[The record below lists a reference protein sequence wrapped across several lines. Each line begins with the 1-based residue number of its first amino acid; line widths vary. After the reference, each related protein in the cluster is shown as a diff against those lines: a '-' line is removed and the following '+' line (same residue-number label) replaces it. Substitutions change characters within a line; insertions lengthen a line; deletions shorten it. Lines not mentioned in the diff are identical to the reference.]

1 MKQPLQKG
9 ALWAITSLGILAL
22 AACSGATTKTDTNST
37 SSSTPSSQVTS
48 STTSSKGRTTAS
60 SSSTL
65 ASSKQEEKNVNQS
78 KLASMNITALV
89 NGDYSSVKG
98 TWQDEAGNRL
108 TFDDKGLVSKD
119 EEFYGVSATDY
130 GTAAGGVY
138 GGASGGF
145 LIEFI
150 PAGVT
155 IASRTADDGTLL
167 FADDSDKSRDRIW
180 TGIGMQSFM
189 EAGHFYYRVSE

>member
-1 MKQPLQKG
+1 MKEQLKKG
-9 ALWAITSLGILAL
+9 ALWAVAGLSAL
-22 AACSGATTKTDTNST
+22 VLVACSGGENQNATATDQT
-37 SSSTPSSQVTS
+37 SSASQVE
-48 STTSSKGRTTAS
+48 TTAS
-60 SSSTL
+60 SQTSS
-65 ASSKQEEKNVNQS
+65 SQEEKKVEKTS
-78 KLASMNITALV
+78 AAMDVTALTSG
-89 NGDYSSVKG
+89 NFASVKG
-98 TWQDEAGNRL
+98 VWQDEAGNRL
-108 TFDDKGLVSKD
+108 TFDDKGLVSND

-155 IASRTADDGTLL
+155 IESRTADDGTLL

-189 EAGHFYYRVSE
+189 EAGHFYYRVSQ

>member
-1 MKQPLQKG
+1 MKKQLKKG
-9 ALWAITSLGILAL
+9 VLWAVVSLSVLAL
-22 AACSGATTKTDTNST
+22 AACSGHQNQT
-37 SSSTPSSQVTS
+37 
-48 STTSSKGRTTAS
+48 TTAS
-60 SSSTL
+60 SSESSQMEVNSSTAA
-65 ASSKQEEKNVNQS
+65 ASTSQKEREVNQA
-78 KLASMNITALV
+78 KTASMNVTALT

-98 TWQDEAGNRL
+98 AWQDEAGNRL
-108 TFDDKGLVSKD
+108 TFDDKGLVSSD

-155 IASRTADDGTLL
+155 IDSRTADDGTLL

-180 TGIGMQSFM
+180 TGIGIQSFM
-189 EAGHFYYRVSE
+189 EAGHFYYRVSD

>member
-1 MKQPLQKG
+1 MKTTLQKG
-9 ALWAITSLGILAL
+9 ALWAVTSLSVLAL
-22 AACSGATTKTDTNST
+22 AACSGGTSKTEASST
-37 SSSTPSSQVTS
+37 ASASSSSQVSASSQVASSSTAAS
-48 STTSSKGRTTAS
+48 STTSS
-60 SSSTL
+60 
-65 ASSKQEEKNVNQS
+65 QEENNVNQA
-78 KLASMNITALV
+78 KTASMNVTALT

-108 TFDDKGLVSKD
+108 TFDDKGLVSSD

-155 IASRTADDGTLL
+155 IDIRTADDGTLL

>member
-1 MKQPLQKG
+1 MKTTLQKG
-9 ALWAITSLGILAL
+9 ALWAATSLSVLAL
-22 AACSGATTKTDTNST
+22 AACSGGTSKTEA
-37 SSSTPSSQVTS
+37 SSTAS
-48 STTSSKGRTTAS
+48 AS
-60 SSSTL
+60 SSSQVSTSSQV
-65 ASSKQEEKNVNQS
+65 ASSSAAASSTTASQEEKNVNQA
-78 KLASMNITALV
+78 KTASMNVTALA
-89 NGDYSSVKG
+89 NGDYASVKG
-98 TWQDEAGNRL
+98 TWQDESGNRL
-108 TFDDKGLVSKD
+108 TFDDKGLVSSD

-155 IASRTADDGTLL
+155 IDSRTADDGTLL

-189 EAGHFYYRVSE
+189 EAGHFYYRVSD

>member
-1 MKQPLQKG
+1 MKKQVKKG
-9 ALWAITSLGILAL
+9 SLWLVSALSVLAL
-22 AACSGATTKTDTNST
+22 AACSNQASEATSST
-37 SSSTPSSQVTS
+37 SQTSEVKQTETTTST
-48 STTSSKGRTTAS
+48 STTSSS
-60 SSSTL
+60 S
-65 ASSKQEEKNVNQS
+65 QEEKKVETKKVATMNV
-78 KLASMNITALV
+78 TELV
-89 NGDYSSVKG
+89 NGRFESVKG
-98 TWQDEAGNRL
+98 TWQDESGNRL
-108 TFDDKGLVSKD
+108 TFDDTGLVSSD

-138 GGASGGF
+138 GGASGGY

-150 PAGVT
+150 PAGIT
-155 IASRTADDGTLL
+155 IESRSDDDGTLL

>member
-1 MKQPLQKG
+1 MKTTLQKG
-9 ALWAITSLGILAL
+9 ALWAATSLSVLAL
-22 AACSGATTKTDTNST
+22 AACSSGTSKTEASST
-37 SSSTPSSQVTS
+37 ASASSSSQVSASSQAASSSTAAS
-48 STTSSKGRTTAS
+48 STTSS
-60 SSSTL
+60 
-65 ASSKQEEKNVNQS
+65 QEEKQVNQA
-78 KLASMNITALV
+78 KTASMNVTALT

-108 TFDDKGLVSKD
+108 TFDDKGLVSSD

-155 IASRTADDGTLL
+155 IDSRTADDGTLL

>member
-1 MKQPLQKG
+1 MKRK
-9 ALWAITSLGILAL
+9 WTKSAIYLLTGLSFLAL
-22 AACSGATTKTDTNST
+22 AACSNQANQTATSNQASEVSQTDTAA
-37 SSSTPSSQVTS
+37 SSSA
-48 STTSSKGRTTAS
+48 AS
-60 SSSTL
+60 SSS
-65 ASSKQEEKNVNQS
+65 QEEKKVDM
-78 KLASMNITALV
+78 KKETAMNITELA
-89 NGDYSSVKG
+89 NGQFASVKG
-98 TWQDEAGNRL
+98 TWQDESGNRL
-108 TFDDKGLVSKD
+108 TFDDKGLLSSD

-138 GGASGGF
+138 GGASGGY

-155 IASRTADDGTLL
+155 IESRSDDDGTLL